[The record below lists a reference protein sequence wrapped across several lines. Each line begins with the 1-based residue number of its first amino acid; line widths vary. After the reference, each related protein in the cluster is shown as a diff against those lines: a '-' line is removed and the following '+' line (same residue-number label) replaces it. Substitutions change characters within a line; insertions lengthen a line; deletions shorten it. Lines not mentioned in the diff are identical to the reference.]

1 MRRQRDGYLGGES
14 AIRGWIGE
22 AAAIILLRVRVIM
35 GSESKWLMMCACS
48 WVLVVVVGRAG
59 IETNRNMQDRARK
72 RRTTRARKRNTF
84 DGRILK
90 DLKGWYTRP
99 QPTMKI

>member
-59 IETNRNMQDRARK
+59 IETCRTAPEKEGPRAPEK
-72 RRTTRARKRNTF
+72 E
-84 DGRILK
+84 GRLT
-90 DLKGWYTRP
+90 GGF
-99 QPTMKI
+99 